1 MPENYLTALKNILQL
16 ALFEDIPEIDITSA
30 YIIPENPVVH
40 TKIITREKGVF
51 FGKDII
57 TTLMHMVSK
66 EYQVTVFF
74 EDGDLIQE
82 NDVIAVIQAPAH
94 DILKAER
101 ILLNL
106 IQHLSGIASLTQ
118 LYVKTLDDPKI
129 HVMDTRKTSPGL
141 RFLEKAAVAAG
152 GGYNHRHSLSDMV
165 LIKENHLYCL
175 EDSGKKNEL
184 HWRIKKFKEEN
195 PNIKVEVEVETCDD
209 LLNLDLRDADY
220 ILFDNFSIPEL
231 QRGLHL
237 CDEKK
242 YGAKKEVSGNITL
255 ENIRQYKGLD
265 IHRISV
271 GRLTHSAKALNF
283 SLLLEKNRQ
292 NLS

>member
-1 MPENYLTALKNILQL
+1 MPENHFTSLKNILQL
-16 ALFEDIPEIDITSA
+16 ALFEDIPEIDITST

-40 TKIITREKGVF
+40 TKIITRERGIF
-51 FGKDII
+51 FGKQII
-57 TTLMHMVSK
+57 TTLMHMVSQD
-66 EYQVTVFF
+66 YQVTVFF

-101 ILLNL
+101 ILLNF
-106 IQHLSGIASLTQ
+106 IQHLSGVATITH
-118 LYVKTLDDPKI
+118 LYVKALSDPNI

-175 EDSGKKNEL
+175 EESGKKNEL
-184 HWRIKKFKEEN
+184 HWRIKEFKEKN
-195 PNIKVEVEVETCDD
+195 PAIKVEVEVETCDD
-209 LLNLDLRDADY
+209 LLTLDLRDADY
-220 ILFDNFSIPEL
+220 ILFDNFSIPNL
-231 QRGLHL
+231 HRGLKI

-242 YGAKKEVSGNITL
+242 YNAKKEVSGNITL
-255 ENIRQYKGLD
+255 ENIHQYKGLN

-283 SLLLEKNRQ
+283 SLLLEK
-292 NLS
+292 